1 MPSNSARLPFFTP
14 FEKGAAWPLGTQTG
28 AGLLRQ
34 GRRLSRALAVLEIT
48 GNPYIRMSAKGQKQT
63 LLPCTFYV
71 RFWGHSGHQN

>member
-34 GRRLSRALAVLEIT
+34 GHRLSRALAVLEIT
-48 GNPYIRMSAKGQKQT
+48 GNPYIRMSAKGHKRTFFMPAQK
-63 LLPCTFYV
+63 V
-71 RFWGHSGHQN
+71 RFRG

>member
-34 GRRLSRALAVLEIT
+34 GHRLSRALAVLEIT
-48 GNPYIRMSAKGQKQT
+48 GNPYIRMSALGHKQT
-63 LLPCTFYV
+63 SDTPAEYV
-71 RFWGHSGHQN
+71 RFRG

>member
-34 GRRLSRALAVLEIT
+34 GHRLSRALAVLEIT
-48 GNPYIRMSAKGQKQT
+48 GNPYIRMSALGHKQT
-63 LLPCTFYV
+63 LFDSP
-71 RFWGHSGHQN
+71 QNVCFRV

>member
-34 GRRLSRALAVLEIT
+34 GHRLSRALAVLEIT
-48 GNPYIRMSAKGQKQT
+48 GNPYIRMSAKGPGCVKT
-63 LLPCTFYV
+63 L
-71 RFWGHSGHQN
+71 SGYSAWLSCGFV